1 MSGSNYSVTCDD
13 DCAILSARI
22 KGSSIPLVSSTDRQK
37 VLVVSDSKK
46 TFVNI
51 QSVLGPKN
59 VEALCVSSVAAALEK
74 FTKYPCCLV
83 FIDIH
88 LPWNDRIEMVRI
100 MKAAKIVPIIVFTGP
115 LKKLYLKELYQAG
128 ASVILKKPVDY
139 EIFAIQV
146 NNFIELYSGVADS
159 IKSNSPIFSGTEL
172 IIDPL
177 YRQVTIKG
185 IELTLTKLE
194 FDLLLCLAR
203 YPGQILSQE
212 QLYEQVWKEESGM
225 SVNDTVKVHIGKLR
239 KKLSSASEHTY
250 IRNIRGVGY
259 KFVPPKS
266 NM

>member
-1 MSGSNYSVTCDD
+1 MEK
-13 DCAILSARI
+13 L
-22 KGSSIPLVSSTDRQK
+22 

-46 TFVNI
+46 TFADI
-51 QSVLGPKN
+51 QLVLDPQN
-59 VEALCVSSVAAALEK
+59 VEMICASSVAVALEK
-74 FTKYPCCLV
+74 FIKYPCCLA

-177 YRQVTIKG
+177 YHKVTIKG
-185 IELTLTKLE
+185 IELTLTRLE

-212 QLYEQVWKEESGM
+212 QLYDQVWREESGLGA
-225 SVNDTVKVHIGKLR
+225 NDTVKVHIGKLR

-250 IRNIRGVGY
+250 IQNIRGVGY
-259 KFVPPKS
+259 KFVPPKGY
-266 NM
+266 M